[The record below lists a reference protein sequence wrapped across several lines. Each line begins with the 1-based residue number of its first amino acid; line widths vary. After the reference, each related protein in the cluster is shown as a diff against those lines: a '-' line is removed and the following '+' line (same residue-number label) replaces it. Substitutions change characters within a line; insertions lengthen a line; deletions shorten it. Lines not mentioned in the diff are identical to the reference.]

1 MKGFNLTFMLILLVI
16 MFVMTIL
23 YNRVRDVFISKL
35 NKWVVIAITVILLLA
50 TLVLGGT
57 FKLGSGKITVN
68 EVVYYILMAAFLFS
82 LNAFFDVL
90 GWGGP
95 RGGSSGS
102 KKNKKIVIKPK
113 AKPKRAKKK

>member
-1 MKGFNLTFMLILLVI
+1 MLILLVI
-16 MFVMTIL
+16 MFAMTIL
-23 YNRVRDVFISKL
+23 YNRVKDLFITKL
-35 NKWVVIAITVILLLA
+35 NKWVVLVFTVILLLA

-68 EVVYYILMAAFLFS
+68 EVLYYILMAVFLFS

-95 RGGSSGS
+95 RDSG

>member
-23 YNRVRDVFISKL
+23 YNRVRDLFISKL

-82 LNAFFDVL
+82 LNAFFDAL
-90 GWGGP
+90 GWGGS
-95 RGGSSGS
+95 RDSSGS